1 MFLHRKIII
10 FLLLGFITFVSDAF
24 AQNATFYIEG
34 DQKTPIYVKVEGTM
48 VDRMGK
54 NYAIIS
60 NLAAGY
66 TNFEILFELNKYPA
80 QKFTLLVPES
90 DARGFI
96 LTQVEPGTFALF
108 DMDQK
113 RFILAGNSKED
124 DFYVEKSPEE
134 QRLAQNK
141 VQKDKVKIQREDWG
155 TLWDK
160 EKAKDLA
167 QRYGKTQIEEKEN
180 TKKELEFIDDISLN
194 KNNGNTEARIAIK
207 ESKTDSSLP
216 PIPNTDCPEAMD
228 NRNFE
233 NIALR
238 FIDIKEDSDKLSF
251 IRRRTQKQCFSTEQ
265 VRILASNMDSQSGK
279 FELIKMLYAQTSD
292 QEYFHQLEEVFQSN
306 YLKNEFK
313 KMVNK

>member
-1 MFLHRKIII
+1 MYLHRKIII
-10 FLLLGFITFVSDAF
+10 FLFLGFVAF
-24 AQNATFYIEG
+24 FKESIAQNPTFYIEG
-34 DQKTPIYVKVEGTM
+34 DQETPIYVKVEGTM
-48 VDRMGK
+48 VDRLGK

-66 TNFEILFELNKYPA
+66 TNFEILFELNKYPS

-90 DARGFI
+90 DSRGFI

-124 DFYVEKSPEE
+124 DVYVEKSLEE
-134 QRLAQNK
+134 QRIAQNK
-141 VQKDKVKIQREDWG
+141 AQKNELKFKKEDWG
-155 TLWDK
+155 ALWDR

-167 QRYGKTQIEEKEN
+167 QRYGKTQMEEKETSKN
-180 TKKELEFIDDISLN
+180 ELEFIDDISLN
-194 KNNGNTEARIAIK
+194 KKNGNSKADIRINEAKAD
-207 ESKTDSSLP
+207 TSLP
-216 PIPNTDCPEAMD
+216 PIPNTDCPESMD
-228 NRNFE
+228 NRSFE

-265 VRILASNMDSQSGK
+265 VRILASNMESQSGK
-279 FELIKMLYAQTSD
+279 FELIKMLYVQTSD
-292 QEYFHQLEEVFQSN
+292 QEYFFQLEEVFQSN
-306 YLKNEFK
+306 YLKNEFR